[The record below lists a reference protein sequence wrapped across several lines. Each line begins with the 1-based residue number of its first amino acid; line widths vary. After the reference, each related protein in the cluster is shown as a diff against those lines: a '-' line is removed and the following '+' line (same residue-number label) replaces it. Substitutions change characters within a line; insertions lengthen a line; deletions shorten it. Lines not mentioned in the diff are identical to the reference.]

1 LRDFPHQN
9 KNLISDAR
17 KLTSCM
23 KALKPFHFI
32 LPAFTAFLLLCG
44 CKEDTTSSFNTVTS
58 PQVEID
64 LPHILER
71 DTLIALV
78 SYNSNSFYIYRG
90 ATKGFEYD
98 LLVELAKHLGVELKV
113 QVARDLDTI
122 FDRLN
127 MGDGDLVAH
136 NLAGSRERRQLVNF
150 TDYYTNAPQ
159 VLVQRLPKNWRRMK
173 LHEIERQMLKYPI
186 ELMGKKIHV
195 RRGSAYYARL
205 LSLTDEIGIDID
217 IVEVPG
223 NISTDELIARVSSGE
238 IDYTVADQNIALI
251 NQAYYSNIHIK
262 MPVSLPQPGA
272 WAVRKNSPELL
283 AAINEWLK
291 GLRQTPTFNVLF
303 NKYFRNKRYFRQRAS
318 SDFFSLTGGKISRYD
333 DLIQQYA
340 EGLNWDWRLLA
351 AQIYRESQFDPK
363 AESWMGASGLMQ
375 LVPETAERFGV
386 KDTSDPE
393 QSIAA
398 GVKYLKWLYKFWD
411 EIPDSSEQL
420 KFVLA
425 SYNAGQGHVRDAQ
438 RLTKK
443 YGKDPLIWEDNV
455 AFYLLKKTQEEYYT
469 DEVVNFGY
477 VRGGEPVN
485 YVSEVLQLYENY
497 KQLVPADSLENL
509 SVIPPE
515 L

>member
-1 LRDFPHQN
+1 MKSLQN
-9 KNLISDAR
+9 FRL
-17 KLTSCM
+17 L
-23 KALKPFHFI
+23 PFFI
-32 LPAFTAFLLLCG
+32 LALLWLSG
-44 CKEDTTSSFNTVTS
+44 CKDDATSSFNTVTS

-64 LPHILER
+64 LPQILER

-98 LLVELAKHLGVELKV
+98 LLQELAKHLGVELKV
-113 QVARDLDTI
+113 QVARDLNAI

-127 MGDGDLVAH
+127 LGDGDLVAH
-136 NLAGSRERRQLVNF
+136 NLAGSKERRQLVNF

-159 VLVQRLPKNWRRMK
+159 VLVQRLPKNWRKMK

-205 LSLTDEIGIDID
+205 LSLSDEIGIDID
-217 IVEVPG
+217 IVDVPG

-291 GLRQTPTFNVLF
+291 NLRQTPTFNVLF

-333 DLIQQYA
+333 DLIQQYSA
-340 EGLNWDWRLLA
+340 VLNWDWRLLA

-375 LVPETAERFGV
+375 LVPETAERLGV

-393 QSIAA
+393 QSISA
-398 GVKYLKWLYKFWD
+398 GVRYLKWLYEFWD

-438 RLTKK
+438 RLAKK
-443 YGKDPLIWEDNV
+443 FGKDPHIWDDNV

-497 KQLVPADSLENL
+497 KQLVPADSLQII
-509 SVIPPE
+509 SAIPPE